1 MNGIRL
7 SLLGL
12 IVISHAFGQDVHLPA
27 KGQKPGSFSI
37 KPFPGFTTKPAAKAI
52 PENYYTKGLGFFCRQ
67 ELKMQQIRVPVT
79 FRLGSMEYVNK
90 LEQKPGY

>member
-1 MNGIRL
+1 MNSIRL
-7 SLLGL
+7 TLFGL
-12 IVISHAFGQDVHLPA
+12 IVITHAFGQEVHLPA
-27 KGQKPGSFSI
+27 KWQKPSSFSI
-37 KPFPGFTTKPAAKAI
+37 KPFSEFTSKPAAKAI

-67 ELKMQQIRVPVT
+67 ELKMQQIHVPVT